1 MDAAPAHRV
10 WTSTESWYIRSYMQ
24 IFRSTTGL
32 GSQTGTSMATPMAL
46 KYSWTRTRGS
56 VAAPRL
62 QRARPE
68 LGGRSSD
75 SQVAGGSP
83 SAQPRSG
90 AGRFSHCVI
99 EDIFLFFVKFSNKER
114 YDRGTIV
121 MCLSDSFV
129 STNVFAV

>member
-1 MDAAPAHRV
+1 MDVAPAHRV

-68 LGGRSSD
+68 L
-75 SQVAGGSP
+75 
-83 SAQPRSG
+83 
-90 AGRFSHCVI
+90 AGRGGFTVSPATLRSRA
-99 EDIFLFFVKFSNKER
+99 LF
-114 YDRGTIV
+114 TL
-121 MCLSDSFV
+121 CH
-129 STNVFAV
+129 